1 VSGKARNI
9 LALDIAFGPAC
20 ACLIRRDGSIF
31 SSTGDVDRAHSQTI
45 MSQLQTLLDE
55 AELDWPELNMLA
67 AGVGPGSFTGL
78 RIAAATLAGINTSL
92 DLPLIELSSL
102 AISAL
107 QTNKDMPLYVIEDGR
122 SGLAYCACYHGHEA
136 VNPDACMDWKEI
148 ALLPAA
154 SYTAQRPDERHLP
167 GWTYIPPATTRSQAM
182 ARLAISRSTQLEN
195 VASLPRYAT
204 PAYLIPSQAER
215 NVQKH

>member
-1 VSGKARNI
+1 MTESTHNI

-31 SSTGDVDRAHSQTI
+31 SALGNDDRPHSQTI
-45 MSQLQTLLDE
+45 MPLLQILLAE

-92 DLPLIELSSL
+92 DLPLMELSSL
-102 AISAL
+102 AISAI
-107 QTNKDMPLYVIEDGR
+107 QADRDTPLYVIEDGR
-122 SGLAYCACYHGHEA
+122 AGLAYCTKYDGHEEISP
-136 VNPDACMDWKEI
+136 NACLTWKEI
-148 ALLPAA
+148 ALLPTA
-154 SYTAQRPDERHLP
+154 SYTAHRPDEQHLP
-167 GWTYIPPATTRSQAM
+167 GWTYIPPTIPRSQAM
-182 ARLAISRSTQLEN
+182 ARLAIAQADRLEDM
-195 VASLPRYAT
+195 ASLPRFAT

-215 NVQKH
+215 NAQ

>member
-1 VSGKARNI
+1 MPESTHNI

-31 SSTGDVDRAHSQTI
+31 SAAGNDDRPHSQTI
-45 MSQLQTLLDE
+45 MPLLQTLLAE
-55 AELDWPELNMLA
+55 AELDWPELTMLA

-92 DLPLIELSSL
+92 DLPLMELSSL

-107 QTNKDMPLYVIEDGR
+107 QADRDTPLYVIEDGR
-122 SGLAYCACYHGHEA
+122 AGLAYCACYHGHEE
-136 VNPDACMDWKEI
+136 VNPDTCMNWNEI
-148 ALLPAA
+148 ALLPRA
-154 SYTAQRPDERHLP
+154 SYTAHRPDEQHLP
-167 GWTYIPPATTRSQAM
+167 GWSYIPPIISRSQAM
-182 ARLAISRSTQLEN
+182 ARLAISRTGHLEN
-195 VASLPRYAT
+195 MASLPRFAT

-215 NVQKH
+215 NAQ

>member
-1 VSGKARNI
+1 MTESTHNI

-31 SSTGDVDRAHSQTI
+31 SAIGNDDRPHSQTI
-45 MSQLQTLLDE
+45 MPLLQTLLAD
-55 AELDWPELNMLA
+55 AKLDWPELNMLA

-92 DLPLIELSSL
+92 DLPLMELSSL

-107 QTNKDMPLYVIEDGR
+107 QAERDTPLYVIEDGR
-122 SGLAYCACYHGHEA
+122 AGLAYFACYQGDRE
-136 VNPDACMDWKEI
+136 VSRDACLTWEEI
-148 ALLPAA
+148 GLLPPQ
-154 SYTAQRPDERHLP
+154 SYTAYQLDEQHLP
-167 GWTYIPPATTRSQAM
+167 RWTYIPPLIPRSQAM
-182 ARLAISRSTQLEN
+182 ARLAIAQAGRLEN
-195 VASLPRYAT
+195 MASLPRFST

-215 NVQKH
+215 NAQ

>member
-1 VSGKARNI
+1 MSESTHNI

-31 SSTGDVDRAHSQTI
+31 SAIGGDDRPHSQTI
-45 MSQLQTLLDE
+45 MPLLQTLLAD
-55 AELDWPELNMLA
+55 AELDWPDLNILA

-92 DLPLIELSSL
+92 ELPLIELSSL

-107 QTNKDMPLYVIEDGR
+107 QADRDTPLYVIEDGR
-122 SGLAYCACYHGHEA
+122 AGLAYYAKYDGHEE
-136 VNPDACMDWKEI
+136 VNPDACLSWKEI
-148 ALLPAA
+148 AVLPTA
-154 SYTAQRPDERHLP
+154 SYTAHRPDEQNLP
-167 GWTYIPPATTRSQAM
+167 GWTYIPPMIPRSLAM
-182 ARLAISRSTQLEN
+182 ARLAISRTGRLEN
-195 VASLPRYAT
+195 MASLPRFAT